1 MFNNKNEKNPGKV
14 NGTSPQSPQLNMIS
28 EGTKIKG
35 TLNSQ
40 NDVRIA
46 GRVEGEAISKS
57 KLIVTSTGD
66 VEGDIKA
73 AEADVAGKVEGQIK
87 VTSKLILRQTAVVG
101 GDIFTKTLVVEEGA
115 QMNGSC
121 RMGNDIKA
129 LEGSDDSEFAE
140 ATKLKQNEN

>member
-129 LEGSDDSEFAE
+129 LEGADDSEFAE